1 MRDDLILEKTI
12 KNGGI
17 TLKNAEE
24 FQPETGFLVGGL
36 APTKIVNPV
45 QDEVIRALCEL
56 ILADNDIVGTW
67 LNDGKIHVDAVEW
80 IQDREQALEV
90 AKERGEIA
98 IWDCAETKEVF
109 V

>member
-1 MRDDLILEKTI
+1 MKDNLIFERTMQE
-12 KNGGI
+12 GGI
-17 TLKNAEE
+17 TLLGGRE
-24 FQPETGFLVGGL
+24 FTPKTGFIVGGVT
-36 APTKIVNPV
+36 PTIIVDADKDAMV
-45 QDEVIRALCEL
+45 RAICTHMV
-56 ILADNDIVGTW
+56 NDHPMVGTW

-80 IQDREQALEV
+80 IEDRERALEV

>member
-1 MRDDLILEKTI
+1 MKDNLVFERTMQD
-12 KNGGI
+12 GGI

-24 FQPETGFLVGGL
+24 FTPKTGFIVGGL
-36 APTKIVNPV
+36 TPTKIVNPV
-45 QDEVIRALCEL
+45 QDEVIFALCEL
-56 ILADNDIVGTW
+56 ILAGNDIVGTW

-80 IQDREQALEV
+80 IEDRGKALEV
-90 AKERGEIA
+90 AKKRGEIA